1 MIGFAHD
8 LVLAL
13 QVGGILLLLMALIL
27 SWRGHTAPGRPY
39 KTTEAW
45 LMLDPSKRPSAE
57 QAQWAIGTV
66 LRDVYL
72 RFAWLTAVIAAGLLA
87 PALAMVAVR
96 WLA

>member
-1 MIGFAHD
+1 
-8 LVLAL
+8 
-13 QVGGILLLLMALIL
+13 
-27 SWRGHTAPGRPY
+27 
-39 KTTEAW
+39 
-45 LMLDPSKRPSAE
+45 MLDPSKRPSAE